1 MGKVFKW
8 KNISNLGLSRSPDP
22 TRPDLKLAPPD
33 NKMSSLS
40 QARMEVEQLRREAA
54 IKRIPVSQVVE
65 DIKRFAMDHMMQDH
79 LIVGF
84 ASEKANP
91 FREKTWSCE
100 VL

>member
-1 MGKVFKW
+1 MKNLECIITLNNDVMGFKKVLKICSMCIAS
-8 KNISNLGLSRSPDP
+8 NILKRCYNVLFC
-22 TRPDLKLAPPD
+22 LKLLEF
-33 NKMSSLS
+33 NM
-40 QARMEVEQLRREAA
+40 Q
-54 IKRIPVSQVVE
+54 
-65 DIKRFAMDHMMQDH
+65 RFAMDHMMQDH

>member
-1 MGKVFKW
+1 ME
-8 KNISNLGLSRSPDP
+8 S
-22 TRPDLKLAPPD
+22 
-33 NKMSSLS
+33 MSSTVT
-40 QARMEVEQLRREAA
+40 QQRMEVEQLRREAA
-54 IKRIPVSQVVE
+54 MKRIPVSQAVD